1 MHLLTM
7 MWSGCEICGG
17 KRENEMFL
25 IVTTETDLKTYQ
37 EAIHKTRV

>member
-7 MWSGCEICGG
+7 MWSGCEICGA
-17 KRENEMFL
+17 RERMRFL